1 MGFTIDMITGNI
13 SNITNGADVVES
25 ENVVSTSIVDTES
38 MTHEQLLPVSETL
51 LVPDVDTY
59 IPGSL
64 IDNDIDVFIEDMSR

>member
-38 MTHEQLLPVSETL
+38 MAHEQLLPVSETL
-51 LVPDVDTY
+51 LVPDADAY